1 MIRMGPELWY
11 EYLDYSRMRDAAV
24 RSGSF
29 EFAQIADMPSAAML
43 PLCMFIRRSGIAWT
57 APGNERLA
65 ALVSGLVSGGAEAV
79 SGVNT
84 NTDLIRLPD
93 NRTHQLDMKE
103 ILHAIQ
109 TRADLFGGEN
119 AFTYVVG
126 ELADNWNQHSQSR
139 NSYILARGLPD
150 LRCSELSIIDDGI
163 TIGGSF
169 RKAGM
174 EVEND
179 MLAVKRAVGGLSSKS
194 REERGYGLYSTL
206 RILTEGLHGTVLV
219 VSGGGALERIWTS
232 PGKILQKTYHLG
244 GSICGFE
251 GTLVSARMPMPAPK
265 LDIYDYTG

>member
-1 MIRMGPELWY
+1 MGPELWY
-11 EYLDYSRMRDAAV
+11 DYLDYSRMRDASI
-24 RSGSF
+24 RRGSF
-29 EFAQIADMPSAAML
+29 EFAEIPDMPSATIL

-57 APGNERLA
+57 PPGNERLA
-65 ALVSGLVSGGAEAV
+65 ALVSGLVGRCAEAV
-79 SGVNT
+79 PGVK
-84 NTDLIRLPD
+84 TDTGLIRLPED
-93 NRTHQLDMKE
+93 RTHRLDMNE
-103 ILHAIQ
+103 ILHATQ

-119 AFTYVVG
+119 AFMFVVG
-126 ELADNWNQHSQSR
+126 ELVDNWNQHSQSK
-139 NSYILARGLPD
+139 NSYILARSLAD

-163 TIGGSF
+163 TVGGSF

-219 VSGGGALERIWTS
+219 VSGGGALERTRTS
-232 PGKILQKTYHLG
+232 TGKIIQKTYHLG
-244 GSICGFE
+244 GSICGLE